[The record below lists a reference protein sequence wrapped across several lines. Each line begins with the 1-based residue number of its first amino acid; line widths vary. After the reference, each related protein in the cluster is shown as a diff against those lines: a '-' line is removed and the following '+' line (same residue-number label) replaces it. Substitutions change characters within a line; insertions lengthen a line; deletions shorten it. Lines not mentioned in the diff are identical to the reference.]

1 MRPWRASWPHSRRST
16 STTPASAAARRH
28 GGRCSNTSKCS
39 IIGSGYTRAS
49 ATVPR
54 PRPVPAWEGSACAQP
69 GDVLI
74 PPLHSP
80 GAGPELPAHLAF
92 LEVVHNARRRR
103 KALLATLV
111 GALVPRALI
120 TTPDP
125 EK

>member
-1 MRPWRASWPHSRRST
+1 MRPCRASSPHSRRST

-69 GDVLI
+69 RDVLI

-80 GAGPELPAHLAF
+80 GAGPERLLDLPAPRLDDEALA
-92 LEVVHNARRRR
+92 AD
-103 KALLATLV
+103 
-111 GALVPRALI
+111 RADEL
-120 TTPDP
+120 PDHAVAG
-125 EK
+125 EE